1 MEFPYWTLIHS
12 HDYCLSGDS
21 EVVLDDLQVS
31 LPSLA
36 FCGHFIFTLHM
47 VNSPGGQKWTS
58 QAQQTLLTNHETV
71 QPLPGVGKSRM
82 HLF

>member
-21 EVVLDDLQVS
+21 EVVLDDLHVS

-47 VNSPGGQKWTS
+47 VNAPGGQK
-58 QAQQTLLTNHETV
+58 
-71 QPLPGVGKSRM
+71 
-82 HLF
+82 